1 MTKKPGVPGPSF
13 FVLNHMNSDIPS
25 ITLLIMIPFGE
36 GEMKIGKFNVKIF
49 KMKNRRGYAALCN
62 DCLTEGA
69 TKNEAYDRMVK
80 AIRRVTKKVKN
91 K

>member
-1 MTKKPGVPGPSF
+1 
-13 FVLNHMNSDIPS
+13 
-25 ITLLIMIPFGE
+25 
-36 GEMKIGKFNVKIF
+36 MKIGKLTVKIF

-69 TKNEAYDRMVK
+69 TQNQAYDRMVK
-80 AIRRVTKKVKN
+80 AIRRTVKKEK